1 MGLGTVYAGTVMSVL
16 VVGGGR
22 WQVPLC
28 EFLLSKDFEIVLVD
42 PSPDAECS
50 RFAKAMII
58 SDIRNF
64 DTIFQ
69 EVLSM
74 NDVPSMIL
82 TDQSDLAI
90 ETASR
95 LSHELKLPGIAP
107 ETCEIFRNKWHFRR
121 FLEREFGVTFPRSYQ
136 IRNKSDLESVLGNL
150 GLPLVVKPAD
160 SQSSRGFSIVSTSDQ
175 DLKQIVQKAL
185 QNTHLDYVL
194 AEQFIP
200 GTEIT
205 IEGMSLS
212 GRHHSLT
219 NSSKMHFRPG
229 IASRLDY
236 PARIEPELLAQ
247 ITKFH
252 NKLIDA
258 TGLENALTHAEYL
271 VDPLSGNFAPVEM
284 ACRGGGNLISS
295 HIVPWMSGLDTYT
308 ILLDA
313 LMGNHIDLVP
323 TAKTRCASIQFFEFP
338 GEIAPQI
345 VTATRFSNFACKI
358 ISEFNIKAGDK
369 ISAATDDRS
378 RHGFAILMAE
388 DLEILETA
396 RKQVEQVVYEVF

>member
-1 MGLGTVYAGTVMSVL
+1 MLGPRMRVL

-28 EFLLSKDFEIVLVD
+28 EFLSYQDFEIVLVD

-64 DTIFQ
+64 DTILQ

-74 NDVPSMIL
+74 NYVPSMIL

-121 FLEREFGVTFPRSYQ
+121 FLAREFGVTFPRCYQ
-136 IRNKSDLESVLGNL
+136 ISNKSDLESVLRSL

-160 SQSSRGFSIVSTSDQ
+160 SQSSRGFSIVLTPDE
-175 DLKQIVQKAL
+175 DLEQVVQKAF
-185 QNTHLDYVL
+185 QHTRLDYVL
-194 AEQFIP
+194 AEQFIT
-200 GTEIT
+200 GIEIT
-205 IEGMSLS
+205 IEGISLS

-236 PARIEPELLAQ
+236 PARLELDLLAQ

-271 VDPLSGNFAPVEM
+271 VDPLSGNFAPVEI

-308 ILLDA
+308 MLLDA
-313 LMGNHIDLVP
+313 LRGNHIDLVSTP
-323 TAKTRCASIQFFEFP
+323 TTRCASLQFFEFRD
-338 GEIAPQI
+338 EIAPQ
-345 VTATRFSNFACKI
+345 VVAANNFSTFTCKI
-358 ISEFNIKAGDK
+358 ISEFNIKAGQK

-388 DLEILETA
+388 DIEILETA
-396 RKQVEQVVYEVF
+396 RKQVEQIVYEVS

>member
-1 MGLGTVYAGTVMSVL
+1 MRVL

-28 EFLLSKDFEIVLVD
+28 EFLSYQDFEIVLVD

-64 DTIFQ
+64 DTILQ

-74 NDVPSMIL
+74 NYVPSMIL

-121 FLEREFGVTFPRSYQ
+121 FLAREFGVTFPRCYQ
-136 IRNKSDLESVLGNL
+136 ISNKSDLESVLRSL

-160 SQSSRGFSIVSTSDQ
+160 SQSSRGFSIVLTPDE
-175 DLKQIVQKAL
+175 DLEQVVQKAF
-185 QNTHLDYVL
+185 QHTRLDYVL
-194 AEQFIP
+194 AEQFIT
-200 GTEIT
+200 GIEIT
-205 IEGMSLS
+205 IEGISLS

-236 PARIEPELLAQ
+236 PARLELDLLAQ

-271 VDPLSGNFAPVEM
+271 VDPLSGNFAPVEI

-308 ILLDA
+308 MLLDA
-313 LMGNHIDLVP
+313 LRGNHIDLVSTP
-323 TAKTRCASIQFFEFP
+323 TTRCASLQFFEFLD
-338 GEIAPQI
+338 EIAQQ
-345 VTATRFSNFACKI
+345 VVAANNFSTFTCKI
-358 ISEFNIKAGDK
+358 ISEFNIKAGQK

-388 DLEILETA
+388 DIEILETA
-396 RKQVEQVVYEVF
+396 RKQVEQIVYEVS

>member
-1 MGLGTVYAGTVMSVL
+1 MS
-16 VVGGGR
+16 
-22 WQVPLC
+22 Q
-28 EFLLSKDFEIVLVD
+28 DFEIVLVD
-42 PSPDAECS
+42 PNPDADCF
-50 RFAKAMII
+50 RFAKTMIT

-64 DTIFQ
+64 DTILQ
-69 EVLSM
+69 EVSSM

-107 ETCEIFRNKWHFRR
+107 KTCEIFRNKWLFRT
-121 FLEREFGVTFPRSYQ
+121 FLEREFGVTSPRCYQ
-136 IRNKSDLESVLGNL
+136 ISNKSDLESVLGSL
-150 GLPLVVKPAD
+150 GLPLVIKPAD
-160 SQSSRGFSIVSTSDQ
+160 SQSSRGFSVVSATDE
-175 DLKQIVQKAL
+175 DLKKAVQKAF
-185 QNTHLDYVL
+185 QHTRLDYVL
-194 AEQFIP
+194 AEQFVP
-200 GTEIT
+200 GIEIT
-205 IEGMSLS
+205 IEGISLS

-219 NSSKMHFRPG
+219 NSSKVHFRPG

-236 PARIEPELLAQ
+236 PARIESEQLAQ
-247 ITKFH
+247 ITEFH
-252 NKLIDA
+252 NKMIDA

-271 VDPLSGNFAPVEM
+271 VDQLSGNFVPVEM

-313 LMGNHIDLVP
+313 LRGININLVSTP
-323 TAKTRCASIQFFEFP
+323 TTRCASLQFFEFRD
-338 GEIAPQI
+338 EIAPQVI
-345 VTATRFSNFACKI
+345 ATIDFSKINCKI
-358 ISEFNIKAGDK
+358 ISEFTVKTGQK

-396 RKQVEQVVYEVF
+396 RKQVEQIVYEVSEI